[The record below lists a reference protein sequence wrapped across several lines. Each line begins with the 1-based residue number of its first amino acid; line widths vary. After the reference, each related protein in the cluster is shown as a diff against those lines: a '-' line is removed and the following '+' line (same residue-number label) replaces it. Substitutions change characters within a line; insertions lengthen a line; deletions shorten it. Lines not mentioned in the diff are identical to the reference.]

1 MFGRFL
7 SLRVVLSRLSVR
19 VFFFPCDQTEVA
31 SGSMKRSAST
41 AADERVNGLWEEE
54 KSPER
59 VYRPRHKSYKAA
71 GESCSPVASCV
82 YPATGKHGDT
92 AVQIQERSS
101 AEQNVLL
108 VYPPLFDSSFVNS
121 CCLPSSL
128 PLGALEA
135 GRQGPRPLQ
144 GALSP
149 AFSQRVPREL
159 RRKKSAAIAIFERGG
174 SASPR
179 QAGGSQ
185 RPAANCNT
193 VALSLE
199 FT

>member
-1 MFGRFL
+1 MC
-7 SLRVVLSRLSVR
+7 
-19 VFFFPCDQTEVA
+19 FPCDQTEVA

-92 AVQIQERSS
+92 TVQIQERSS

-108 VYPPLFDSSFVNS
+108 VYPPCLTPRSSIHVVS
-121 CCLPSSL
+121 PPVSRSEHWKQ
-128 PLGALEA
+128 GDRDR
-135 GRQGPRPLQ
+135 GRSKERCHL
-144 GALSP
+144 LSP
-149 AFSQRVPREL
+149 
-159 RRKKSAAIAIFERGG
+159 
-174 SASPR
+174 SASRGNSEERSLQPSRSSSAEGARPR
-179 QAGGSQ
+179 DKQVGPSD
-185 RPAANCNT
+185 RPQTAT
-193 VALSLE
+193 QSL
-199 FT
+199 